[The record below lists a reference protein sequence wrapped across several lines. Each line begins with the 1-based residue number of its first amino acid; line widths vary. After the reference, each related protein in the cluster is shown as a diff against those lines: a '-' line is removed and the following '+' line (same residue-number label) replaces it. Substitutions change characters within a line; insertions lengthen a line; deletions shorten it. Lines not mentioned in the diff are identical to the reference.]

1 MTDEGT
7 GFSLKYWFV
16 VPTSSPIV
24 QNTTTTIPSLVVS
37 EVTTQSTEVKNVTS
51 ANVVP
56 AVTTQEPIQQTT
68 TVSPPLTI
76 DGPTKPV
83 STPPKQVYSGTP
95 TTEVIY
101 GFSPV
106 PSDTSVSRPI
116 KARSTP
122 IKDEPRPAPRA
133 NNGGNTRS
141 NVTVPVVL
149 FIENKE
155 EAKKAEEEADP
166 PDAIVLGPA
175 IPIILIFI
183 GVVLAIAWWKLR
195 GDQKE
200 RLRYYKEQIRY

>member
-1 MTDEGT
+1 M
-7 GFSLKYWFV
+7 
-16 VPTSSPIV
+16 V
-24 QNTTTTIPSLVVS
+24 QNTTTTTSSLVVS
-37 EVTTQSTEVKNVTS
+37 EVTTQATEATNTTS
-51 ANVVP
+51 ANVVTV
-56 AVTTQEPIQQTT
+56 VTTQEPTQQTT
-68 TVSPPLTI
+68 TISPPLI
-76 DGPTKPV
+76 VDGSTKPV
-83 STPPKQVYSGTP
+83 SAPPKQVYSGTP
-95 TTEVIY
+95 TTENSY
-101 GFSPV
+101 GFTPV
-106 PSDTSVSRPI
+106 LSEKYTSVSRPI

-122 IKDEPRPAPRA
+122 LKDEPRPAPA
-133 NNGGNTRS
+133 GNNDGNTRS

-149 FIENKE
+149 FLENKE